1 MSTLRANVADL
12 AASGTAVT
20 GHGETLATAHA
31 ATDGRI
37 ASAAAGWQGASAAAL
52 AAKAA
57 AWTTTSSAM
66 LTRLSDHAQGLHTG
80 AAGYAEGE
88 QRNST
93 VMQRVAAQGDAA
105 AVSAVRRS

>member
-66 LTRLSDHAQGLHTG
+66 LTRLSDRPGPAHRRRRLRRGG
-80 AAGYAEGE
+80 AAQFDGH
-88 QRNST
+88 
-93 VMQRVAAQGDAA
+93 AAG
-105 AVSAVRRS
+105 RRPR